1 MLEINLGMLPMHSGM
16 DCMQSGILS
25 RMSMPIG
32 KMWDLIISCPLNYLH
47 NIVEKLGANIIT
59 ILNSTD
65 CQFQIDCI
73 YYIYWPN
80 CALIVEPKEY
90 LSFFRGSSLNK
101 FTDLRCLRSFHPR
114 PSANW
119 GGQPLYLL
127 RASFRRR
134 RVHRD
139 THKKKHTVYK
149 HVIKI

>member
-1 MLEINLGMLPMHSGM
+1 MRFYDTMPLLDGLKCHYVQGCSIVGLGIPRDNVLEIDLGMLPMHSIM

-90 LSFFRGSSLNK
+90 LSRILAEISVLSMP
-101 FTDLRCLRSFHPR
+101 LRWMRKSALRHC
-114 PSANW
+114 A
-119 GGQPLYLL
+119 
-127 RASFRRR
+127 
-134 RVHRD
+134 V
-139 THKKKHTVYK
+139 
-149 HVIKI
+149 